1 MRRSTLAVMLLD
13 PRFQS
18 FCYRSALVIYLLIL
32 VLGSIPGARHE
43 IGEYAPGGVLHA
55 LAYSGLTVL
64 LFIGKGTHLNKRAIG
79 AVLMVAAMGAG
90 DEFVQS
96 FLPYRGAAVFDWLVD
111 IAASLTTATAMYFL
125 YPRLTRRV
133 SETAPAPTRG

>member
-1 MRRSTLAVMLLD
+1 MTHAYTLTRKLLD

-64 LFIGKGTHLNKRAIG
+64 LFVGKGKHLNTRAIG
-79 AVLMVAAMGAG
+79 AVLTVAAMGAG

-96 FLPYRGAAVFDWLVD
+96 FFPYRGADVADWLVD
-111 IAASLTTATAMYFL
+111 IAASLITAYIMTHI
-125 YPRLTRRV
+125 YPRLTQT
-133 SETAPAPTRG
+133 SCAGSIE